1 MKKLL
6 MLLAV
11 VFTSSM
17 FAQNQ
22 EVVYESIY
30 LIPEKANEMKLIE
43 GVKKHNDKFHS
54 EGRTTAS
61 LYNVLIGRRSGQYVW
76 LLGPMEL
83 SDYDSTPDE
92 VHMLDW

>member
-6 MLLAV
+6 MLLAI
-11 VFTSSM
+11 VFTASV

-43 GVKKHNDKFHS
+43 GVKKHNDKFTVK
-54 EGRTTAS
+54 ED
-61 LYNVLIGRRSGQYVW
+61 Q
-76 LLGPMEL
+76 LLL
-83 SDYDSTPDE
+83 SI
-92 VHMLDW
+92 MC